1 MDGFPNPLTLSHL
14 SIRKRAE
21 GAQKGKAESGR

>member
-1 MDGFPNPLTLSHL
+1 MDGFPNPLTLSHQ

-21 GAQKGKAESGR
+21 GVRKGKAEYGR